1 MRLTKKLQ
9 VLGLI
14 SVLALTGCSKA
25 DNNATGSNATTN
37 STAEGAQDSTD
48 TTEGSTEDATDAAEE
63 SADESQDA
71 KENGYPFT
79 LTVSDSEG
87 NTFEQTFTEA
97 PTRVITNNQSS
108 LELLL
113 KLGLRDTIVGTI
125 SLDNDLPEELQA
137 EFEGINVLTT
147 TKQDPAKEVVIG
159 SSPDL
164 VIGRVAS
171 FTDENFG
178 TIESLNEVGANVYV
192 QEASQ
197 MNTEQSLENIILD
210 VRNVGQIFQVEAAET
225 LASELEQRLAAVK
238 EQINSVESESIR
250 VLVMVAYNDGS
261 FGTFGANASLQNEM
275 LATLNAVNVL
285 DMGGSQSLENLIALN
300 PDMIIYVTAD
310 KNKDLDEV
318 AIQSLKENE
327 LLSSVTAIAND
338 NIVEVNYTE
347 FMGYGYRTFD
357 CLERL
362 AATVLEIASK

>member
-1 MRLTKKLQ
+1 M
-9 VLGLI
+9 
-14 SVLALTGCSKA
+14 
-25 DNNATGSNATTN
+25 
-37 STAEGAQDSTD
+37 
-48 TTEGSTEDATDAAEE
+48 
-63 SADESQDA
+63 
-71 KENGYPFT
+71 
-79 LTVSDSEG
+79 TVNDSEG
-87 NTFEQTFTEA
+87 NSFEQTFTEA

-113 KLGLRDTIVGTI
+113 KLGLRDSIVGTI
-125 SLDNDLPEELQA
+125 SLDNELPEELQA

-164 VIGRVAS
+164 VIGRAAN
-171 FTDENFG
+171 FTDDSFG

-197 MNTEQSLENIILD
+197 MNTQQTLDNIILD
-210 VRNVGQIFQVEAAET
+210 VRNVGQIFQVEEAET
-225 LASELEQRLAAVK
+225 LASELEQRFAAVK
-238 EQINSVESESIR
+238 EQISSVEGDQIR
-250 VLVMVAYNDGS
+250 VLVMVSYNDGS
-261 FGTFGANASLQNEM
+261 FGTFGANASLQNEI
-275 LATLNAVNVL
+275 LTTINAVNVL
-285 DMGGSQSLENLIALN
+285 DVGGTQSLENLIELN

-310 KNKDLDEV
+310 KNKALDEV

-327 LLSSVTAIAND
+327 LLSSVTAIAED

-362 AATVLEIASK
+362 AASVLEIASK